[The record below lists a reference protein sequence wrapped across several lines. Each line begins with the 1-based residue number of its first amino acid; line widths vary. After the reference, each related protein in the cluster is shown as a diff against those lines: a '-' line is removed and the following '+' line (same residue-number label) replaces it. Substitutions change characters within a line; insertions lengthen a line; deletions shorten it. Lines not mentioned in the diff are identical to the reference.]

1 MNLTMSYE
9 EVKLS
14 QRIIGL
20 HGTKWK
26 ATKNSLKRI
35 RSGDPQN
42 LHSLYEKGHIIYNS
56 EGEEWMM
63 SPQGIQQLKLQIGEF
78 QF

>member
-1 MNLTMSYE
+1 VNRTMTYH

-20 HGTKWK
+20 RVTAWK

-35 RSGDPQN
+35 RSGDPET
-42 LHSLYEKGHIIYNS
+42 LCSLFDKGHIIYNTK
-56 EGEEWMM
+56 GAEWMM

-78 QF
+78 TF